1 MIFYRF
7 GEIPKNEKS
16 CIWKGEE
23 KVGEEFGVSV
33 YEAHKNIN
41 GTYSPVLPMPV
52 NMSTL
57 DTFLYFI
64 RYYNGKKYLVTGDV
78 LPFVG
83 TDWEPLIKNV
93 KILKEL

>member
-23 KVGEEFGVSV
+23 KIGEELRVSV

-41 GTYSPVLPMPV
+41 GIYSPVLPFRQMKGH
-52 NMSTL
+52 L
-57 DTFLYFI
+57 I
-64 RYYNGKKYLVTGDV
+64 V
-78 LPFVG
+78 LH
-83 TDWEPLIKNV
+83 I
-93 KILKEL
+93 I

>member
-16 CIWKGEE
+16 GIWKGEE

-41 GTYSPVLPMPV
+41 GHIPLLFHFRQMKRHSMI
-52 NMSTL
+52 
-57 DTFLYFI
+57 LYI
-64 RYYNGKKYLVTGDV
+64 
-78 LPFVG
+78 
-83 TDWEPLIKNV
+83 I
-93 KILKEL
+93 